1 MEGGDAAE
9 QTSNSA
15 ASIEES
21 PADENTPLHGKRLSN
36 RCSILPCTIFRHP
49 RGIF

>member
-21 PADENTPLHGKRLSN
+21 PADENTPLNGKRLSQTGVAF
-36 RCSILPCTIFRHP
+36 CLVQFSVT
-49 RGIF
+49 